1 MSEEIKPVV
10 EETKKAPD
18 MTKVREAKKRK
29 QVERDTAL
37 SGLQSQISSMAS
49 MMKADL
55 KPPKSDLKPPKP
67 DVDTDDEPDEPMVV
81 TRKKQ
86 KLDDSGPSM
95 KSEICKTFI
104 VASLGLLTW
113 YVQSVA
119 FKPKLPNMLERIAA
133 PVVNSPPTPAPPPV
147 STARPSLD
155 IMPLKKKIG
164 GHGLLE

>member
-1 MSEEIKPVV
+1 MSEEIKPVS
-10 EETKKAPD
+10 EEKKAPD
-18 MTKVREAKKRK
+18 MSKVREAKKRK

-37 SGLQSQISSMAS
+37 SGLQNQISSMAS

-55 KPPKSDLKPPKP
+55 KPPKADLKP
-67 DVDTDDEPDEPMVV
+67 DVDDEPDDGPMVV

-119 FKPKLPNMLERIAA
+119 FKPKLPSVLERIAA
-133 PVVNSPPTPAPPPV
+133 PVVAPSPPSPP
-147 STARPSLD
+147 STAPMRPSVDPL
-155 IMPLKKKIG
+155 PLKKKIG
-164 GHGLLE
+164 AHGLLE